1 VSESHK
7 ALPAEVFTPK
17 RVAIVGDTPGPG
29 RGGLLHEQIL
39 RRGFTG
45 QLFPVNPRY
54 PRIRE
59 LAAYPS
65 LAAIGAP
72 VDFVAVALGPA
83 RALDVMRDAAA
94 AGARAVLFI
103 ASGFAEVG
111 GVGARIQAELV
122 ELARQHS
129 ITLLGP
135 NCYGIANVA
144 GGFAPFFGTLPEP
157 LRTGGVALIFQ
168 SGALTHG
175 VGDALAARGVGFAH
189 VITVGNE
196 AAVGV
201 ADYVEALA
209 FDPKVTVIACY
220 VEGFRD
226 GARFAATV
234 ATAQARGKSV
244 VVLPVGR
251 SAQSRAATAAHT
263 GALAGERRVV
273 EAYLR
278 DLGVVAVNDLD
289 EMVEAIELAGY
300 LPTIGAGQVSISTIS
315 GGGCGV
321 IADLA
326 EDVGL
331 ELSPYPPGV
340 AREIAAA
347 LPEFATVANPLD
359 LTGLATDDLSI
370 LDGSLRAA
378 DAQDGVALHLFA
390 INTPLAATEPEREL
404 YRRMAGAVLAAK
416 PDLRAPVG
424 FFTMASGALDP
435 VLVGEAHAAGAPIM
449 QGAREALAAVGR
461 LRASRAGARARPA
474 TGEPDGAVDRAM
486 DRAVHLAMARLR
498 AAPGDTLTDA
508 SALILAELGLR
519 VAGGALATSPEE
531 AVAAA
536 DWIGYPVVLKVS
548 SPQIVHKS
556 EHGGVILDVRGA
568 EEVRDGFQAIVR
580 RAAGI
585 PDVTVHGV
593 RVEEQIRDGVQAI
606 IGVTVDPTLGP
617 AVVVG
622 AGGIY
627 AELLDDTAVA
637 LAPVDEAQA
646 RTLIGRT
653 RLGRLLAGLRGQ
665 PPADIG
671 ALAAAVAA
679 VSRLAWAA
687 RHEIS
692 AVDLNPIIVHAE
704 GDGATVVD
712 AVIIRTG
719 PNSYVSR

>member
-1 VSESHK
+1 VSEKS

-17 RVAIVGDTPGPG
+17 QVAIVGDTPGPG

-45 QLFPVNPRY
+45 ELFPVNPKY

-65 LAAIGAP
+65 VAAIGAP

-83 RALDVMRDAAA
+83 RALDVMRDAAE
-94 AGARAVLFI
+94 AGARVVLFI

-111 GVGARIQAELV
+111 GAGAQLQAELV

-144 GGFAPFFGTLPEP
+144 GGFAPFFGALPEP
-157 LRTGGVALIFQ
+157 LRTGGVALVFQ

-175 VGDALAARGVGFAH
+175 VGDALAARGAGFAH
-189 VITVGNE
+189 IITVGNE

-209 FDPKVTVIACY
+209 YDPKVTVIACY

-226 GARFAATV
+226 GERFAAAV

-251 SAQSRAATAAHT
+251 SAQSRVATAAHT
-263 GALAGERRVV
+263 GALAGEGRIVQ
-273 EAYLR
+273 AYLR

-289 EMVEAIELAGY
+289 EMVEAIELARY
-300 LPTIGAGQVSISTIS
+300 LPVIGAGQVSVSTIS

-331 ELSPYPPGV
+331 ELSPYPEKV
-340 AREIAAA
+340 SLQISAA

-370 LDGSLRAA
+370 LDGALRAA

-390 INTPLAATEPEREL
+390 INTPLAATGPEREL
-404 YRRMAGAVLAAK
+404 YRRMAGAVLAAQ

-435 VLVGEAHAAGAPIM
+435 ILVGEAHAAGAPIM
-449 QGAREALAAVGR
+449 LGAREALSAVAR
-461 LRASRAGARARPA
+461 LRASRTGVRPRPA
-474 TGEPDGAVDRAM
+474 TGQPDLAVDRA
-486 DRAVHLAMARLR
+486 LARLR
-498 AAPGDTLTDA
+498 AAPGDALTDA
-508 SALILAELGLR
+508 SGPILAELGLR
-519 VAGGALATSPEE
+519 IASGILATGSEE

-536 DWIGYPVVLKVS
+536 ERIGYPVVLKVS

-556 EHGGVILDVRGA
+556 DVGGVILDVRSAG
-568 EEVRDGFQAIVR
+568 EVRDGFRAIVR
-580 RAAGI
+580 RAAVI
-585 PDVTVHGV
+585 PHATVLGV
-593 RVEEQIRDGVQAI
+593 RVEEQIRDGVQALVGI
-606 IGVTVDPTLGP
+606 TVDPALGP

-622 AGGIY
+622 AGGIH

-665 PPADIG
+665 PPADVG
-671 ALAAAVAA
+671 ALAEAVASL
-679 VSRLAWAA
+679 SRLAWAA
-687 RHEIS
+687 RDEIS
-692 AVDLNPIIVHAE
+692 AVDLNPIIVHPE
-704 GDGATVVD
+704 GGGATVVD
-712 AVIIRTG
+712 AAIIRTG
-719 PNSYVSR
+719 GTQTDRGTKW